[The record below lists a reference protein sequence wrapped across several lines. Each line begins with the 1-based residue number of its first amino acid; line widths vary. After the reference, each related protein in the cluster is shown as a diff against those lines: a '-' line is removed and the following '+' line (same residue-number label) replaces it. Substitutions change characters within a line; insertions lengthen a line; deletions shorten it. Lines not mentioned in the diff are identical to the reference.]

1 MIHQNFQSLQFFIFV
16 VNHANFSAA
25 DNALKRKGTHTLL
38 RLILQFMAAVH
49 LKRRM
54 AIFLHYIETHY
65 ATPLSLEALAKS
77 AHVSKSECLRCFKE
91 SLQIAPY
98 QYVMEYRLSKAAELL
113 RSTDMPVG
121 SIAVQV
127 GFQQLSHFGKYFR
140 EKTGMSPREYRKAQR
155 FR

>member
-1 MIHQNFQSLQFFIFV
+1 M
-16 VNHANFSAA
+16 
-25 DNALKRKGTHTLL
+25 TTLCTL
-38 RLILQFMAAVH
+38 WLELCRAVPAPQGSVE
-49 LKRRM
+49 KQTVKNRM

-65 ATPLSLEALAKS
+65 TAPLSLEALAKS

-140 EKTGMSPREYRKAQR
+140 EKTGMSPREYRKAQKLR
-155 FR
+155 